1 MKKRK
6 IIWKKMSSKGYPVR
20 QNHVPQRTCVGCRT
34 TRMKGEL
41 VRIVSRPSGSV
52 EIDLSKRSPGRGAYL
67 CPRRE
72 CWELG
77 LKKDRLGRSLR
88 TKISSED
95 YQRLVE
101 YSRTFP
107 KGDSG

>member
-1 MKKRK
+1 M
-6 IIWKKMSSKGYPVR
+6 KKMSSKNGSKMHPVR
-20 QNHVPQRTCVGCRT
+20 QKHVPLRTCVGCRT
-34 TRMKGEL
+34 AKTKGEL
-41 VRIVSRPSGSV
+41 VRIVSKPSDGV
-52 EIDLSKRSPGRGAYL
+52 EIDLSKKSPGRGAYL
-67 CPRRE
+67 CPRQE

-77 LKKDRLGRSLR
+77 LKKDRLGRALR

-101 YSRTFP
+101 YSHSLS